1 MRIRQLE
8 CFRTLMIHGTMT
20 RAAELLNISQPAIS
34 STIANLEHETGL
46 KLFVR
51 KGGRLQPT
59 PEARLFFV
67 EAERALEAVE
77 KTHRIA
83 KEIRTGKRGHLAVA
97 AYASISINLLPRLM
111 AEFAKER
118 PGLELKIITR
128 NSQSVRELMTT
139 QQFDLAI
146 AELPLDYPTS
156 NMEVIS
162 YECQCMMPMGH
173 PLAALDVIT
182 PADLHGVPF
191 VSLFKGDPVY
201 QQLAMAFSTYG
212 SSWNVVA
219 ETEFFSTACELV
231 GAGLGVGIVD
241 PVVSKSFTR
250 HLVLKPFL
258 PAIRYE
264 IALLL
269 PIQEESSQL
278 AREFIQYL
286 GEHLQVRVHSP

>member
-20 RAAELLNISQPAIS
+20 RAAELLGISQPAIS

-77 KTHRIA
+77 KTNRIA
-83 KEIRTGKRGHLAVA
+83 KEIRTGKRGHLAIA

-128 NSQSVRELMTT
+128 NSQSVRELMST

-146 AELPLDYPTS
+146 AELPLDYPSS

-162 YECQCMMPMGH
+162 YECQCMVPIGH
-173 PLAALDVIT
+173 PLAELDVIT
-182 PADLHGVPF
+182 PADLDGMPF
-191 VSLFKGDPVY
+191 VSLFKGDPIY
-201 QQLAMAFSTYG
+201 QQLAMAFSACG
-212 SSWNVVA
+212 ASWNVVA

-231 GAGLGVGIVD
+231 CAGVGVGIID
-241 PVVSKSFTR
+241 PVVSLPFTR
-250 HLVLKPFL
+250 NLVLKPFS
-258 PAIRYE
+258 PVIKYE

-269 PIQEESSQL
+269 PTQEEPSQL
-278 AREFIQYL
+278 AREFAHFLRQRL
-286 GEHLQVRVHSP
+286 

>member
-20 RAAELLNISQPAIS
+20 RAAELLGISQPAIS

-46 KLFVR
+46 TLFVR

-83 KEIRTGKRGHLAVA
+83 KEIRTGKRGHLAIA

-118 PGLELKIITR
+118 PGLQLKIITR
-128 NSQSVRELMTT
+128 NSQSVRELMST

-162 YECQCMMPMGH
+162 YECQCMVPLGH

-182 PADLHGVPF
+182 PADLDGVPF
-191 VSLFKGDPVY
+191 VSLFKGDPIY
-201 QQLAMAFSTYG
+201 QQLAMAFSAYG
-212 SSWNVVA
+212 ASWNVVA

-231 GAGLGVGIVD
+231 CAGMGVGIID
-241 PVVSKSFTR
+241 PVVSLPFTGN
-250 HLVLKPFL
+250 LVLKPFS
-258 PAIRYE
+258 PPIKYE
-264 IALLL
+264 TALLL
-269 PIQEESSQL
+269 PTQEEPSQL
-278 AREFIQYL
+278 AREFVRFLRQ
-286 GEHLQVRVHSP
+286 HL

>member
-20 RAAELLNISQPAIS
+20 RAAELLSISQPAIS

-77 KTHRIA
+77 KTNRIA
-83 KEIRTGKRGHLAVA
+83 KEIRTGKRGHLAIA

-128 NSQSVRELMTT
+128 NSQSVRELMST

-162 YECQCMMPMGH
+162 YECQCMVPIGH
-173 PLAALDVIT
+173 PLAELEVIT
-182 PADLHGVPF
+182 PADLDGVPF
-191 VSLFKGDPVY
+191 VTLFKGDPIY
-201 QQLAMAFSTYG
+201 QQLAMAFSAYG

-231 GAGLGVGIVD
+231 CSGMGVGIID
-241 PVVSKSFTR
+241 PVVSLPFTR
-250 HLVLKPFL
+250 NLLLKPFS
-258 PAIRYE
+258 PVIKYE

-269 PIQEESSQL
+269 PTQEEPSQL
-278 AREFIQYL
+278 AREFAHFLRQ
-286 GEHLQVRVHSP
+286 HL

>member
-20 RAAELLNISQPAIS
+20 RAAELLSISQPAIS

-77 KTHRIA
+77 KTNRVA
-83 KEIRTGKRGHLAVA
+83 KEIRTGKRGHLAIA
-97 AYASISINLLPRLM
+97 AYASISINLLPRVM
-111 AEFAKER
+111 AGFAKER

-128 NSQSVRELMTT
+128 NSQSVRELMNT

-156 NMEVIS
+156 SMEVIS
-162 YECQCMMPMGH
+162 YECQCMVPLGH
-173 PLAALDVIT
+173 PLAQLEVIT
-182 PADLHGVPF
+182 PSDLDGVPF
-191 VSLFKGDPVY
+191 VSLFKGDPIY
-201 QQLAMAFSTYG
+201 QQLAMAFSAHG
-212 SSWNVVA
+212 SAWNVVA

-231 GAGLGVGIVD
+231 YAGMGVGIVD
-241 PVVSKSFTR
+241 PVVSWPFTKN
-250 HLVLKPFL
+250 LVLKPFS

-269 PIQEESSQL
+269 PTQEEPSQL
-278 AREFIQYL
+278 AREFAHFLKQ
-286 GEHLQVRVHSP
+286 HL

>member
-20 RAAELLNISQPAIS
+20 RAAELLGISQPAIS

-46 KLFVR
+46 TLFVR

-83 KEIRTGKRGHLAVA
+83 KEIRTGKRGHLAIA

-118 PGLELKIITR
+118 PGLQLKIITR
-128 NSQSVRELMTT
+128 NSQSVRELMST

-162 YECQCMMPMGH
+162 YECQCMVPLGH

-182 PADLHGVPF
+182 PADLDGVPF
-191 VSLFKGDPVY
+191 VSLFKGDPIY
-201 QQLAMAFSTYG
+201 QQLAMAFSAYG
-212 SSWNVVA
+212 ASWNVVA

-231 GAGLGVGIVD
+231 CAGMGVGIID
-241 PVVSKSFTR
+241 PVVSLPFTGN
-250 HLVLKPFL
+250 LVLKPFS
-258 PAIRYE
+258 PPIKYE

-269 PIQEESSQL
+269 PTQEEPSQL
-278 AREFIQYL
+278 AREFVRFLRQ
-286 GEHLQVRVHSP
+286 HL

>member
-1 MRIRQLE
+1 
-8 CFRTLMIHGTMT
+8 MIHGTMT

-118 PGLELKIITR
+118 PELELKIITR

-156 NMEVIS
+156 HMEVIS

-191 VSLFKGDPVY
+191 VSLFKGDPIY
-201 QQLAMAFSTYG
+201 QQLAMAFSAYG

-269 PIQEESSQL
+269 PTQEESSQL

-286 GEHLQVRVHSP
+286 GEHLQVRVHSS